1 LPNKPYKVQAA
12 AQLLATTTDTVR
24 RMIEESGVQVMRQES
39 GSKTRL
45 FSIENIFEL
54 AAYRANRRKLK
65 SERKDVVVV
74 TMYAPK
80 RGLGTTMLAS
90 NFGILFSLKGFRTL
104 IIDLDFQAK
113 LTRNFGYDSELTA
126 EEADEAGINPS
137 KIVEY
142 HFGHLTPNY
151 PMGRVTLQKAIKK
164 PFGEHGPHVVPADL
178 SLDKL
183 DAVLT
188 CGPTGGKSNDLTFA
202 RLIMEG
208 SSNEDENFDI
218 SKYDIVLF
226 DAAPAMNRITRNAL
240 LAANYVVSPVSIE
253 KFSTK
258 GLSYLSNA
266 IKELKNQFERS
277 PELILVGNFFDP
289 KRVRAMGQLMTITQT
304 YKNAWLDHS
313 VQSSE
318 DFSKALDRES
328 DLPLVLTLPGRQT
341 VTELRESADELLAR
355 MGLIDE

>member
-1 LPNKPYKVQAA
+1 MPNKPYKVQAA

-24 RMIEESGVQVMRQES
+24 RMIDESGVQVMRQES

-65 SERKDVVVV
+65 SVRKDPVVV

-80 RGLGTTMLAS
+80 RGFGTTMFAS

-113 LTRNFGYDSELTA
+113 LTHNFGYDSELTP
-126 EEADEAGINPS
+126 EEAAEGTNPT
-137 KIVEY
+137 KLVEY
-142 HFGHLTPNY
+142 HFGHVTPNY
-151 PMGRVTLQKAIKK
+151 PMGRVALHKVIKK
-164 PFGEHGPHVVPADL
+164 PFGEYGPHVVPADL

-183 DAVLT
+183 DEVLT
-188 CGPTGGKSNDLTFA
+188 YGTTEGKSNDLAFA

-208 SSNEDENFDI
+208 SSKEDENFDV
-218 SKYDIVLF
+218 SNYDIVLF
-226 DAAPAMNRITRNAL
+226 DAAPAMNRITRSAL
-240 LAANYVVSPVSIE
+240 LAADYVVSPVSIE
-253 KFSTK
+253 NFSSK
-258 GLSYLSNA
+258 GLAYLSNA
-266 IKELKNQFERS
+266 MKEIKSQSERN

-289 KRVRAMGQLMTITQT
+289 NRVRVMGRLMAITQT
-304 YKNAWLDHS
+304 YEDAWLDHS
-313 VQSSE
+313 IQSSE
-318 DFSKALDRES
+318 DFSKALNGGL
-328 DLPLVLTLPGRQT
+328 DLPLVLSLPGSQT
-341 VTELRESADELLAR
+341 AAELSASADELLVR